1 MSGWWQESQSF
12 VRGHCDRKATAGKA
26 VLTAVAIS
34 KCPLSEEAAQLM
46 PGQFTVPPS
55 GQKDSDANCDF
66 WVILGD
72 TEHPHFIS
80 LISEH
85 LFLRAVSLQGAE
97 ST

>member
-1 MSGWWQESQSF
+1 M
-12 VRGHCDRKATAGKA
+12 
-26 VLTAVAIS
+26 LTAVAAS

-72 TEHPHFIS
+72 TEHPHFLS

-85 LFLRAVSLQGAE
+85 PFLRAISLQGAE
-97 ST
+97 STWLMAFFLVQQSQEVEHTE